1 MGLNDRCSAG
11 TPAGSPGPRSWP
23 PGASSWRSSSC
34 SAGGPRGP
42 LSGTHSRRRW
52 RWLRRRLRALAAGAM
67 LRAPGGGSQL
77 AVPLALADATPGEG
91 QSNEGPGAQLA
102 APAAPQEPPQEDAG
116 PAAGLPGVQFVP
128 AVRPEQA
135 VPEADRGPE
144 HFIYL
149 ARTRRVHKPDPDEA
163 NADRAAWR
171 AVGCGWPY
179 GGRQFFRLSAP
190 PPGAAFC
197 RRCFPAGLEGCSEAV
212 ESSSGSSSRASGS
225 SPSLTSSDRAWSTS
239 ESGGSTS
246 ES

>member
-1 MGLNDRCSAG
+1 MAVIQLLGRWSSRAIERYTQSA
-11 TPAGSPGPRSWP
+11 
-23 PGASSWRSSSC
+23 
-34 SAGGPRGP
+34 
-42 LSGTHSRRRW
+42 
-52 RWLRRRLRALAAGAM
+52 
-67 LRAPGGGSQL
+67 
-77 AVPLALADATPGEG
+77 PLALAPSAP
-91 QSNEGPGAQLA
+91 SHALA
-102 APAAPQEPPQEDAG
+102 GGRWRAGGRGTVGCPARLGRRHIRGGSGRRAR
-116 PAAGLPGVQFVP
+116 LSGVQFVP
-128 AVRPEQA
+128 AVRPERA

-190 PPGAAFC
+190 PRRSAVAAS
-197 RRCFPAGLEGCSEAV
+197 RRGW
-212 ESSSGSSSRASGS
+212 RAAARPWRVRRLRPPTFQGS
-225 SPSLTSSDRAWSTS
+225 SPSSHRASLTS